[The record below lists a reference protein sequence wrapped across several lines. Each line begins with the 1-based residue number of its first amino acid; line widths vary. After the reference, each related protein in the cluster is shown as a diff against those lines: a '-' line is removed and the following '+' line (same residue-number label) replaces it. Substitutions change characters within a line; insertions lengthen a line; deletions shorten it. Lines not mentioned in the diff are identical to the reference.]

1 MKERKSM
8 NPSLVILAAGMG
20 SRYGGVKQIDQF
32 GPNGETILDY
42 SIFDAIQVGL
52 KKIVFVIRRELEAD
66 FKAVFNPKLQNK
78 IEVHYVFQELDN
90 IPPGFSVPPER
101 KKPWGT
107 AHAVM
112 ITEPAID
119 EPFAVINADD
129 FYGRGAYRILFDFLK
144 AQSNQSAE
152 YAIVGYRLDKTLSDH
167 GAVSRGVCQS
177 DESGYLQKIV
187 ERTKIYRKNGKIVY
201 LDENQGEH
209 EISGSTMVSMNMMGF
224 TPSIFKFMNVFFKDF
239 LEKEGRNP
247 KAEFFLPWVLDRLIQ
262 TDQAKV
268 KILPTNE
275 QWFGVTYK
283 DDKPIV
289 QKSIRDLIVEGKYPE
304 NLWDF

>member
-1 MKERKSM
+1 M

-42 SIFDAIQVGL
+42 SIFDAWQVGF
-52 KKIVFVIRRELEAD
+52 KKVVFVIRKELEAD
-66 FKAVFNPKLQNK
+66 FKAVFNPKLKNK
-78 IEVHYVFQELDN
+78 MEVQYVFQELDQL
-90 IPPGFSVPPER
+90 PPGFTVPIDR

-112 ITEPAID
+112 VANKAVN

-129 FYGRGAYRILFDFLK
+129 FYGRGAYQILLDFLK
-144 AQSNQSAE
+144 KQPNQETE
-152 YAIVGYRLDKTLSDH
+152 YAIVGYRLDKTLSKH
-167 GAVSRGVCQS
+167 GSVSRGVCQT
-177 DESGYLQKIV
+177 DDQGYLQKIV
-187 ERTKIYRKNGKIVY
+187 ERTKIYWKNGKIVY
-201 LDENQGEH
+201 LDEDETEKEITGE
-209 EISGSTMVSMNMMGF
+209 TPVSMNMMGF
-224 TPSIFKFMNVFFKDF
+224 TPSFFQF
-239 LEKEGRNP
+239 LEAYFKKFLEEKGNDP

-262 TDQAKV
+262 TKQAKI

-283 DDKPIV
+283 EDKPVV
-289 QKSIRDLIVEGKYPE
+289 QQNIRDLISAGVYPE
-304 NLWDF
+304 KLWD